1 MENPKSGPTW
11 VDHLLDDW
19 TSFMRGETD
28 FDSVCKKIE
37 ELNGES
43 CTDAPWNLYWEELFN
58 KYPDSK
64 VILTIRDSGKVLE
77 PSKIALQRLKR
88 HGLIQ
93 IGTSNGVSNSK
104 LFKDE
109 VWYKSFRKYLESV
122 QATGVLAGPD
132 VEYYKQDQQYAK
144 VKKSLPIEL
153 W

>member
-1 MENPKSGPTW
+1 MIHRPRSIIISIIYGNPKSDGPTW

-77 PSKIALQRLKR
+77 PSKIALKHLKR
-88 HGLIQ
+88 YR
-93 IGTSNGVSNSK
+93 
-104 LFKDE
+104 LFH
-109 VWYKSFRKYLESV
+109 S
-122 QATGVLAGPD
+122 Q
-132 VEYYKQDQQYAK
+132 
-144 VKKSLPIEL
+144 
-153 W
+153 